1 MPKAAWAPDVRERA
15 LAIYLERGTAEA
27 SRETGVPKGTIA
39 AWASRNGTA
48 TLAPDRLARAA
59 ETAVARR
66 EAHLA
71 ELADDLVVIARDRAK
86 RLRMAITADSER
98 EIAQVM
104 GIAIDKAQLLTGKAT
119 VRTEALEPE
128 ETRRQVTELRDD
140 LAERRKRRDVA

>member
-1 MPKAAWAPDVRERA
+1 VAWAPDIRERA

-48 TLAPDRLARAA
+48 TLAPERLARAT
-59 ETAVARR
+59 ETAEARR

-71 ELADDLVVIARDRAK
+71 ELAEDLVAIARERAK
-86 RLRMAITADSER
+86 RLRQSITADSER

-104 GIAIDKAQLLTGKAT
+104 GIAIDKMQLLTGKAT
-119 VRTEALEPE
+119 VRIEAVETEQR
-128 ETRRQVTELRDD
+128 ETLGTLLELRQ
-140 LAERRKRRDVA
+140 AS